1 MKILIDSNEFGRVEN
16 IEYKDKILISRIQLN
31 IGVYHLINPNKLYV
45 NKDITFKD
53 LKEIRRFIKS
63 NRKQHYS
70 LFNDVEILPYKN
82 IGLKISCKNESFI
95 IKY

>member
-16 IEYKDKILISRIQLN
+16 LEYRGRILISRVHLN
-31 IGVYHLINPNKLYV
+31 KGVYSFINPNKLYV
-45 NKDITFKD
+45 NKNITFKD
-53 LKEIRRFIKS
+53 LKEIRKFTKD